1 MNMKWSC
8 FVVLLSP
15 LLSLP
20 LSVRKEDDEE
30 VKLEAP
36 GQAGGPAGHLGR
48 AGVSW
53 PGTVR
58 YIIITHF
65 PDTPSHMFK
74 ASVLIRCCHVT
85 LCRRLLPS
93 VLVCVWLPPPAV
105 QRGSPVGRCC
115 SLESLLFLIW
125 WTLFP
130 LCPSFV
136 CSHQLLFLSAAFC
149 FSLIPFPSFFLRL
162 LLSRCFYCDV
172 TAMLKQ

>member
-1 MNMKWSC
+1 MKWSC

-30 VKLEAP
+30 VKLEAR
-36 GQAGGPAGHLGR
+36 GQAGSPAGHLGR

-58 YIIITHF
+58 YIIIITHF

-74 ASVLIRCCHVT
+74 VSVLIRCCHSVT

-115 SLESLLFLIW
+115 TLESLLFLIW

-130 LCPSFV
+130 LFPSFV